1 MLLLLAPLAIAS
13 APVPAHGFDQLTALA
28 GHWRG
33 TGEGGRTI
41 DIRYRVISN
50 GAALVEE
57 WTSPSGK
64 TTMTVYYRDDAGVL
78 ATHFCAQG
86 NQPRLAL
93 VPAANDRLHF
103 SFRDASNLL
112 PGASHLSDFW
122 IEVEADGTMRRAET
136 YSEGERQETER
147 MTLRRVA
154 D

>member
-1 MLLLLAPLAIAS
+1 MLLLLAPLAIA
-13 APVPAHGFDQLTALA
+13 AAPAHDFDRLAALA

-33 TGEGGRTI
+33 TGEGGRAI
-41 DIRYRVISN
+41 DIRYRLISN

-57 WTSPSGK
+57 WTSPTGK
-64 TTMTVYYRDDAGVL
+64 QTMTIYYRDGATVL

-93 VPAANDRLHF
+93 VPGTKPGLHF
-103 SFRDASNLL
+103 TFRDATNLR

-122 IEVEADGTMRRAET
+122 IEVDAEGTMRRAET
-136 YSEGERQETER
+136 YREDTQQETEQ

-154 D
+154 S